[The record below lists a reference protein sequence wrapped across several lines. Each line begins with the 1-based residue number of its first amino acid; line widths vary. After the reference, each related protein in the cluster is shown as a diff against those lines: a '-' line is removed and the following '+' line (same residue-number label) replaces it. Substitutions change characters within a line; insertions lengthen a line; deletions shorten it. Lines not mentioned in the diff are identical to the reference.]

1 MPLFKMAACGIDCYE
16 CAQYKVTKE
25 NDLKAAEAL
34 VPWFRSQRWIG
45 ENEDAEAVMKKAPLC
60 NGCWYI
66 TDDCF
71 WKCGCG
77 SIDFRICCEGKKIN
91 HCGECGDFPCTHY
104 IKWVDWGEHHKK
116 AMEHLQS
123 IKTKLPGYRVPEQ

>member
-1 MPLFKMAACGIDCYE
+1 MPRLKMAACGVDCNE

-34 VPWFRSQRWIG
+34 VPWFRSQGWIG
-45 ENEDAEAVMKKAPLC
+45 ENEATLC
-60 NGCWYI
+60 YGCWNI

-91 HCGECGDFPCTHY
+91 HCGECGDFPCEHY
-104 IKWVDWGEHHKK
+104 IKWVDWGDHHKK
-116 AMEHLQS
+116 AKEYLLS
-123 IKTKLPGYRVPEQ
+123 IKTNL